1 MLTPKK
7 ETLAQKN
14 ARMRKEIAA
23 REKRIADKAKEDEK
37 NSSSNQRA
45 NRVIGNYKTGGT
57 TQCVKCGGQKM
68 AKGGTKLAAAGIPY
82 ATGAGQTDGKN
93 GMMKKGGKVKK
104 GSSNCPPGYHVSQ
117 GSGPCI
123 KDTNVLSGT
132 GLGLGIL
139 GALGAGIGGT
149 LIGTGEK
156 AIARSKARDAKKA
169 ENKKLDDAAKK
180 LSSTKVM
187 KKGGALKPVSTNQ
200 KGLAKLPTAVR
211 NKMGYQKKGGVVK
224 KK

>member
-57 TQCVKCGGQKM
+57 TQCAKCGGQKM

-82 ATGAGQTDGKN
+82 AIGAGQTDGKN
-93 GMMKKGGKVKK
+93 GMMKKGGQLKKV
-104 GSSNCPPGYHVSQ
+104 P
-117 GSGPCI
+117 
-123 KDTNVLSGT
+123 T
-132 GLGLGIL
+132 
-139 GALGAGIGGT
+139 
-149 LIGTGEK
+149 
-156 AIARSKARDAKKA
+156 SK
-169 ENKKLDDAAKK
+169 
-180 LSSTKVM
+180 V
-187 KKGGALKPVSTNQ
+187 
-200 KGLAKLPTAVR
+200 GLAKLPTAVR
-211 NKMGYQKKGGVVK
+211 NKMGYQKKGGLVK
-224 KK
+224 KANGGQTVQDKSLFPGSELVGFLGAGLGTALAARRQNNPQVQQKQKERIIAREQKRAARKSK